1 MPVKDGWE
9 ATLEIRE
16 REQRGLSLWVPIV
29 AVTGNT
35 DHGDRERC
43 LGAGMDAYMSKPVQ
57 SRAVLQ
63 LVKHW
68 VAMRK
73 ARQREAD
80 AQSESSF
87 LLPPRLVY
95 VSPRH
100 LFSTGGEKGCSTGSR
115 SRI

>member
-1 MPVKDGWE
+1 MPVKDGWQ

-16 REQRGLSLWVPIV
+16 REERGESLWVPIV

-35 DHGDRERC
+35 DQGDRERC

-68 VAMRK
+68 VAIRRARRK
-73 ARQREAD
+73 ELD
-80 AQSESSF
+80 AQSESSA
-87 LLPPRLVY
+87 LRAP
-95 VSPRH
+95 S
-100 LFSTGGEKGCSTGSR
+100 
-115 SRI
+115 